1 MKDFFQDFL
10 RSLSFLLFFLFLSFL
25 GIETEKKP
33 IILAILLFIS
43 FSFAV
48 FSEMVREKG
57 EEKKEEEGEK
67 EKEIIKEK

>member
-10 RSLSFLLFFLFLSFL
+10 RSLSFLLFFLFLSFF

-33 IILAILLFIS
+33 IILAILLFTS

-48 FSEMVREKG
+48 FSEMVGEKG
-57 EEKKEEEGEK
+57 NEKKEGKEEK
-67 EKEIIKEK
+67 EKEN

>member
-10 RSLSFLLFFLFLSFL
+10 RSLSFLIFFLFLSFF

-33 IILAILLFIS
+33 IVLAILLFTS

-48 FSEMVREKG
+48 FSEMVGEKG
-57 EEKKEEEGEK
+57 NEKKEGKEEK
-67 EKEIIKEK
+67 EKE